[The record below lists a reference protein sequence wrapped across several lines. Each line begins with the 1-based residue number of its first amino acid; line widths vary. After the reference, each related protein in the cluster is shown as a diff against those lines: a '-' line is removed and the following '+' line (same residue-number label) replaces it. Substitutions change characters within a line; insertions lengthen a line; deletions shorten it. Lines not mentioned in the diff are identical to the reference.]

1 MDDDKDDGDD
11 KIPRTQD
18 DRLSLH
24 ILDSARVKV
33 EEPDH
38 ETTSSDD
45 EV

>member
-11 KIPRTQD
+11 KVPGTQD
-18 DRLSLH
+18 DLLNLP
-24 ILDSARVKV
+24 ILDSARIEV

-38 ETTSSDD
+38 ETTGSDD